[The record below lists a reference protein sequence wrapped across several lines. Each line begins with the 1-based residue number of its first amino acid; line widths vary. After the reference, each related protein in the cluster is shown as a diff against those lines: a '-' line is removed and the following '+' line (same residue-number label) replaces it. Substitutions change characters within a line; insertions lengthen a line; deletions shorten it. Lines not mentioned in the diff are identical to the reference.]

1 MAAYLA
7 DQRMTPFLLPSAHWS
22 PAERAGV
29 QTDRR
34 NVVSSKPKN
43 GFNSVSSDSEQDAA
57 RNSGYFGDGL
67 LLVRTLL

>member
-7 DQRMTPFLLPSAHWS
+7 GQRMTPFLLPSARWS
-22 PAERAGV
+22 SAGRAGV

-34 NVVSSKPKN
+34 NLVSSKPKN